1 MFYFDPLYFLFT
13 LPALIFGLW
22 AQWRVQSE
30 VRKYSQ
36 VYTGRGAT
44 GARVARAMLDAYGLN
59 AVRVERVEGFLSDH
73 YDPVSRTLRLS
84 PANYDTPSVAAVGIS
99 AHEAGHALQHAE
111 GYWPLQARSAI
122 VPVVQFGSWLG
133 PLVFMGG
140 FFLASAGSALG
151 WNIAWL
157 GVLLFGA
164 TAVFSLIT
172 LPVEFDASR
181 RAKEILVQGGF
192 ITGQEGSGVAKV
204 LDAAALT
211 YVAALASAV
220 STLLYYV
227 FLLSGLRR
235 ND

>member
-1 MFYFDPLYFLFT
+1 MFFFDPLYLVFT
-13 LPALIFGLW
+13 IPALLFGLW
-22 AQWRVQSE
+22 AQWQVKSA
-30 VRKYSQ
+30 VSKYSQ

-44 GARVARAMLDAYGLN
+44 GAAVARALLNAYGLN
-59 AVRVERVEGFLSDH
+59 NVRVERADGFLGDH
-73 YDPVSRTLRLS
+73 YDPLSRTLRLS
-84 PANYDTPSVAAVGIS
+84 PGVHDTPSVAAVGIA

-122 VPVVQFGSWLG
+122 VPVVQFGSFLG
-133 PLVFMGG
+133 PLVFMAGMLLSYLGSGLG
-140 FFLASAGSALG
+140 FSVAS
-151 WNIAWL
+151 L
-157 GVLLFGA
+157 GVLMFGA
-164 TAVFSLIT
+164 VAVFSLVT

-181 RAKEILVQGGF
+181 RAKDILATAGF
-192 ITGQEGSGVAKV
+192 ARGEELTGVARV

-211 YVAALASAV
+211 YVAALVSAI